1 MSKEKVTYTPC
12 QGWGCHEH
20 CILTTY
26 TEDGKV
32 KRTERTILKGPFAQ
46 RYQICSKGIETVK
59 TPYVPDRPLYP
70 LKRVGERGEG
80 KFERISWE
88 QALDEIGE
96 KLNQIKDKYGSRSI
110 VVNMF
115 PCGLP
120 LLWQAMDMLMMYRFV
135 YGLDATMFCAPH
147 VDQSGINMPAID
159 YGNSGVAFS
168 QDNGILAESHYIII
182 WAGSPIGW
190 TRPAGTTKILMDVQE
205 KGGKLINIGVAY
217 DSNAAKVDE
226 FIPINPGTDAAMALA
241 MANVMIQE
249 GLCDEDF
256 LIHHTV
262 APFLVREDNGKF
274 LRESDIVKGGDPQ
287 KYVFWNK
294 VPAKPISIESH
305 EFNYGD
311 NYPDL
316 NADLILDGI
325 RCKTAFWKLKEHVA
339 KWTPESQ
346 EAITGVPAQKVYDLT
361 HEYIAQ
367 KPSTIYIYLGLRYMN
382 STQAARCVGL
392 LPVLSGNLPL
402 RGGGF
407 VVGSMPEGHLVA
419 LNDAPVMMPEM
430 MPKGDAQQLIS
441 ILDSFKDPNAQQY
454 KAFINPFANP
464 VQNMPNRQLWEKEF
478 FPNMELVVVN
488 EIRMTDTAKFADYV
502 LPEATVFEREEL
514 FTIGD
519 CLILSEAAIEP
530 QGEAK
535 EPVYIWSELAKRV
548 GIGQY
553 FDKTTEEWF
562 KIRLQSSDPAIAEV
576 KPPITLERLRKEK
589 IIHLNLPDEVS
600 NFWDNLDFGTPS
612 GRMEFYCEGLADAGG
627 AIGSYI
633 EPQIRGPLSKKYPL
647 QYYPG
652 RHRFFMQGQ
661 FSEYADLRALAGK
674 VATVALNP
682 KTARERGIKE
692 GDLVDVFNHRG
703 SVRAVAHLSEMFPPG
718 MAHLWYAYPAKD
730 YPSDPPTALSSANAT
745 RECEDE
751 VGKKFG
757 EVWLKQNIEMG
768 NHPTLMF
775 PPGSWT
781 TNETFWD
788 DVCEV
793 RKVEGGK

>member
-1 MSKEKVTYTPC
+1 
-12 QGWGCHEH
+12 
-20 CILTTY
+20 
-26 TEDGKV
+26 
-32 KRTERTILKGPFAQ
+32 
-46 RYQICSKGIETVK
+46 
-59 TPYVPDRPLYP
+59 
-70 LKRVGERGEG
+70 
-80 KFERISWE
+80 
-88 QALDEIGE
+88 
-96 KLNQIKDKYGSRSI
+96 
-110 VVNMF
+110 
-115 PCGLP
+115 
-120 LLWQAMDMLMMYRFV
+120 
-135 YGLDATMFCAPH
+135 
-147 VDQSGINMPAID
+147 
-159 YGNSGVAFS
+159 
-168 QDNGILAESHYIII
+168 
-182 WAGSPIGW
+182 
-190 TRPAGTTKILMDVQE
+190 
-205 KGGKLINIGVAY
+205 
-217 DSNAAKVDE
+217 
-226 FIPINPGTDAAMALA
+226 

-562 KIRLQSSDPAIAEV
+562 KIRLQSSDPAIAEI

-589 IIHLNLPDEVS
+589 IIHLNLPDEIP
-600 NFWDNLDFGTPS
+600 NYWDNLDFYTPS
-612 GRMEFYCEGLADAGG
+612 GRVEFYCEALAKAGAAMGL
-627 AIGSYI
+627 YM
-633 EPQIRGPLSKKYPL
+633 EPGVRGPLSKKYPL